1 MSTPLTT
8 SMNRRSAIK
17 WVLAA
22 AATMT
27 VFDRFSRSADVA
39 PQTAAK
45 GYGPDPDLMKAYLPG
60 DLWPLTFTPQ
70 QRRLAITLCDLMIP
84 SDDTSPKAS
93 DLKVHDF
100 IDEWIS
106 SPYPGQAGDR
116 KIILEGMMW
125 IDAESSRRY
134 GVPFADA
141 KLQQQTAV
149 LDDICD
155 PARALPENKSAV
167 SFFKRY
173 RDLTAGGYYT
183 TPEGMAAIGYV
194 GNVPL
199 ASYDGPPPEVLK
211 KIGLL

>member
-1 MSTPLTT
+1 L
-8 SMNRRSAIK
+8 
-17 WVLAA
+17 
-22 AATMT
+22 T
-27 VFDRFSRSADVA
+27 VFDRLSRSADAV
-39 PQTAAK
+39 PLTKAK

-84 SDDTSPKAS
+84 ADDNSPKAS

-116 KIILEGMMW
+116 KTILEGMTW
-125 IDAESSRRY
+125 IDAESSRRH
-134 GVPFADA
+134 GGPFADA
-141 KLQQQTAV
+141 KPEQQTAL

-155 PARALPENKSAV
+155 PARALPENKMAV

-183 TPEGMAAIGYV
+183 TPEGMTAIGYV

-199 ASYDGPPPEVLK
+199 PSYDGPPPEVLK

>member
-1 MSTPLTT
+1 MNTPLAT
-8 SMNRRSAIK
+8 SIDRRSAIK

-22 AATMT
+22 TATLT
-27 VFDRFSRSADVA
+27 VFDRFSRSADTV
-39 PQTAAK
+39 PPTTAK

-84 SDDTSPKAS
+84 ADDNSPKAS

-116 KIILEGMMW
+116 KTILEGMTW

-134 GVPFADA
+134 GGPFASA
-141 KLQQQTAV
+141 K
-149 LDDICD
+149 
-155 PARALPENKSAV
+155 
-167 SFFKRY
+167 
-173 RDLTAGGYYT
+173 
-183 TPEGMAAIGYV
+183 
-194 GNVPL
+194 
-199 ASYDGPPPEVLK
+199 GPP
-211 KIGLL
+211 